1 MPDIREYIRG
11 SMRRFYTVIGNA
23 IEVGWSLE
31 QLGRWKT
38 LPTASS

>member
-1 MPDIREYIRG
+1 VPDIREHIRG
-11 SMRRFYTVIGNA
+11 SKGRFDTVIGNA

-31 QLGRWKT
+31 QLGRRKT